1 MSFPHDTPVFPGAD
15 DRVGMVLVTSD
26 QFVAHVAVP
35 VTGLWQDPSAPR
47 RIDGPAIDD
56 AARHTA
62 WLEALDR
69 APSLDE
75 GRLGLMG
82 RYESEVLDGEPVV
95 VHDTTGDGWSRVTCP
110 WQPSHKD
117 PAGYPGYVR
126 TAHLRAADDGGS
138 FETHPGSGAIPATVT
153 AFLAEARRHLGL
165 PYLWGGISPQGVDCS
180 GLVHYCARTLGLMV
194 PRDGDDQYTACE
206 DVPVHDVQPG
216 DLYFFAYP
224 GKTIH
229 HVGIIA
235 SKGHIIHAPSTGQ
248 VVKEEPLPDER
259 VRTLVAAGRI
269 RELG

>member
-1 MSFPHDTPVFPGAD
+1 MTPGVPRAPLPCWDGLVSSAD
-15 DRVGMVLVTSD
+15 
-26 QFVAHVAVP
+26 FVAHVAVP
-35 VTGLWQDPSAPR
+35 VTGLWLTPSAPR
-47 RIDGPAIDD
+47 PIDAPVTGD

-62 WLEALDR
+62 WLDALDA

-82 RYESEVLDGEPVV
+82 RYESEILEGEPVV
-95 VHDTTGDGWSRVTCP
+95 VHEATDDGWSRVTCP

-126 TAHLRAADDGGS
+126 TAHLRPATDGQGFATHPDGGAV
-138 FETHPGSGAIPATVT
+138 TATVT

-165 PYLWGGISPQGVDCS
+165 PYLWGGISPRGLDCS
-180 GLVHYCARTLGLMV
+180 GLVHYCARALGLMV

-206 DVPVHDVQPG
+206 DVPLHDVRSG

-229 HVGIIA
+229 HVGIVP
-235 SKGHIIHAPSTGQ
+235 SRGHIIHAPSTGQ
-248 VVKEEPLPDER
+248 VVTEEPLPEER
-259 VRTLVAAGRI
+259 ERTLVAAGRI
-269 RELG
+269 RDLG